1 MHERQAQYD
10 LHKNISLLA
19 LHPFIV
25 SFNEQYV
32 SFLQTKNK
40 FVLLLTCLLRL
51 AYLAEIGAE
60 ASSAKSSSF
69 LCKLKRILLQLC
81 LSSYQSCV
89 DLFFSIEFDFRKF
102 NYSRRKS
109 RLFYKSLSILRS
121 NDSETYK
128 TCSGKLKV
136 LIPARSAIF
145 IFYSFSRRKHVANRT
160 IRFQSWSWIYSWAS
174 DCHLKILGNF
184 GMTLKAWKI
193 YYTLIILR
201 VLVAVEKTKKLD
213 WSLHLCI
220 HRWHRVRKER
230 ALLHPLTMY
239 KTKYL
244 GKYIIIK
251 WWKLIMKQN
260 VKIMLIWLPLLPI
273 SSLLVSLAHP
283 WYFSRNQLKTFPKYL
298 QILLH
303 LPSCPIML

>member
-10 LHKNISLLA
+10 LHKNMSLLA

-136 LIPARSAIF
+136 LIPARRVIF
-145 IFYSFSRRKHVANRT
+145 IFYSFFRRNHVANRI
-160 IRFQSWSWIYSWAS
+160 IRFQS
-174 DCHLKILGNF
+174 
-184 GMTLKAWKI
+184 
-193 YYTLIILR
+193 
-201 VLVAVEKTKKLD
+201 
-213 WSLHLCI
+213 
-220 HRWHRVRKER
+220 
-230 ALLHPLTMY
+230 
-239 KTKYL
+239 
-244 GKYIIIK
+244 
-251 WWKLIMKQN
+251 
-260 VKIMLIWLPLLPI
+260 
-273 SSLLVSLAHP
+273 
-283 WYFSRNQLKTFPKYL
+283 
-298 QILLH
+298 
-303 LPSCPIML
+303 